1 MKLSKNEELI
11 IETLRKLNPFE
22 QIIITA
28 DRSGKPDNFLLVKST
43 KILLTEDGQMFM
55 R

>member
-1 MKLSKNEELI
+1 MNLSKNEELI

-22 QIIITA
+22 QVIITA
-28 DRSGKPDNFLLVKST
+28 DKTGKPDNYLLVKSS
-43 KILLTEDGQMFM
+43 KILLTVEGQMFM